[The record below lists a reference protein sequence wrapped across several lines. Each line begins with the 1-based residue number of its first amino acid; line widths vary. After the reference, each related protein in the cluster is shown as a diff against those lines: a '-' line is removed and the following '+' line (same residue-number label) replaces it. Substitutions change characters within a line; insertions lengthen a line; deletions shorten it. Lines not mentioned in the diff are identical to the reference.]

1 MIAGRIFTLLR
12 SVGMAAALLGSFASF
27 DSAAAQS
34 RAAILMPDSAEAG
47 SSDFLVRNKYRIG
60 SGSTS
65 AVVSTSPGEAVS
77 IARTEAAKGRKVI
90 LIGFGHGTIDVA
102 RALVAGAQVSGV
114 VLVSGAYDGV
124 RSELG
129 SPAKLPRTLAIHHRA
144 DACDVSPPSAVATF
158 AKWADGR
165 VAVQWLNNRGPPVP
179 DPCGPRSAHA
189 FFMRDGSAVA
199 AINGFIRSR

>member
-1 MIAGRIFTLLR
+1 MTTGKIFTLVR
-12 SVGMAAALLGSFASF
+12 SVGMAAALLGSF

-34 RAAILMPDSAEAG
+34 RAAILMPDNAEAG
-47 SSDFLVRNKYRIG
+47 SADFLVRTKNRIG

-65 AVVSTSPGEAVS
+65 AVATSSPDEAVS
-77 IARTEAAKGRKVI
+77 LARAETAKGRKVI
-90 LIGFGHGTIDVA
+90 LIGFGRGTIDVA
-102 RALVAGAQVSGV
+102 RALAAGAQVNGV

-124 RSELG
+124 RSQLG
-129 SPAKLPRTLAIHHRA
+129 SPALLPRTLAIHHRA
-144 DACDVSPPSAVATF
+144 DACDVSPPSAVSTF

-179 DPCGPRSAHA
+179 DPCGPRSAHG